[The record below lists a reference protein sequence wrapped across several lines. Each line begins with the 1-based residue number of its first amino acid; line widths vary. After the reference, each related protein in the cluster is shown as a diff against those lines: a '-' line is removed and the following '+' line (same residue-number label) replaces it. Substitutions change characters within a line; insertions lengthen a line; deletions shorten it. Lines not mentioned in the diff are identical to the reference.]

1 MNVLPI
7 GSLVISE
14 QFEGIGKV
22 VTVDSDTNNA
32 TVAFFESPAQPY
44 ARQMKV
50 PLEQLTLTIPHEET
64 VIYCIEPH
72 SQRWTRARFGGSRPK
87 ISLPSKLMTHRSFS
101 LTAKPLLKPTS
112 SNALHA
118 ARWHPFLVVPLN
130 SNPTNWR

>member
-87 ISLPSKLMTHRSFS
+87 GD
-101 LTAKPLLKPTS
+101 
-112 SNALHA
+112 
-118 ARWHPFLVVPLN
+118 FLVIFREDETTTLPIDEIFVLN
-130 SNPTNWR
+130 KADRKSVV

>member
-87 ISLPSKLMTHRSFS
+87 GD
-101 LTAKPLLKPTS
+101 
-112 SNALHA
+112 
-118 ARWHPFLVVPLN
+118 FLVIF
-130 SNPTNWR
+130 R

>member
-44 ARQMKV
+44 AR
-50 PLEQLTLTIPHEET
+50 
-64 VIYCIEPH
+64 
-72 SQRWTRARFGGSRPK
+72 
-87 ISLPSKLMTHRSFS
+87 
-101 LTAKPLLKPTS
+101 
-112 SNALHA
+112 
-118 ARWHPFLVVPLN
+118 
-130 SNPTNWR
+130 